1 VFSLNPAWTAL
12 GRCLA
17 VVSGALIA
25 LVSLLQ
31 HVPVWVA
38 SLRGGLAWLVMSVA
52 VKVGLAALERALAGD
67 AARQPETEARRR

>member
-1 VFSLNPAWTAL
+1 MVSLNPAWTAL

-17 VVSGALIA
+17 AASGALIA

-38 SLRGGLAWLVMSVA
+38 SLRGGLAWLAMTLA
-52 VKVGLAALERALAGD
+52 LKLGLSALERALAGD
-67 AARQPETEARRR
+67 AARKPETEGRPR